1 MDTTKVTRIA
11 VIDDKGRSYVYTE
24 AASVTA
30 QLQDQDR
37 TLKIFV
43 NCATDINAPKP
54 SAFNIDIDKARQL
67 PNEVLAHAYVLLYGE
82 DWKMGW
88 SDKSKAYE
96 MRSILDG
103 GCQPCAPFEKWV
115 EVVGFIMSQID

>member
-54 SAFNIDIDKARQL
+54 SAFNIDKAQQL
-67 PNEVLAHAYVLLYGE
+67 PDEVLAHAYVLLYGE